1 MQISPEIAV
10 TLSDELLDV
19 LQAQARVLRVPLR
32 WVIASL
38 VCDTIET
45 DAVPQLIPIHS
56 SAQLAPEDAAT
67 FRGRGV
73 LRVCAHV
80 RTIHS

>member
-1 MQISPEIAV
+1 MPDNSEIRV

-45 DAVPQLIPIHS
+45 TEGPELIPLRL
-56 SAQLAPEDAAT
+56 SA
-67 FRGRGV
+67 
-73 LRVCAHV
+73 
-80 RTIHS
+80 

>member
-1 MQISPEIAV
+1 MPKQSEIRV
-10 TLSDELLDV
+10 TLSDALLDE

-45 DAVPQLIPIHS
+45 VDSTAPIPM
-56 SAQLAPEDAAT
+56 AT
-67 FRGRGV
+67 S
-73 LRVCAHV
+73 
-80 RTIHS
+80 T

>member
-1 MQISPEIAV
+1 MSENSEIRV
-10 TLSDELLDV
+10 TLSDELLDQ

-45 DAVPQLIPIHS
+45 SKLPELLTSHA
-56 SAQLAPEDAAT
+56 LA
-67 FRGRGV
+67 
-73 LRVCAHV
+73 
-80 RTIHS
+80 

>member
-1 MQISPEIAV
+1 MQFRPEIAV

-19 LQAQARVLRVPLR
+19 LQSQARVLRVPLR

-45 DAVPQLIPIHS
+45 AALPQLIPID
-56 SAQLAPEDAAT
+56 P
-67 FRGRGV
+67 RM
-73 LRVCAHV
+73 
-80 RTIHS
+80 

>member
-1 MQISPEIAV
+1 MEIRPEIAV

-19 LQAQARVLRVPLR
+19 LQVQARLLRVPLR

-45 DAVPQLIPIHS
+45 AAVPQLIPIDS
-56 SAQLAPEDAAT
+56 SAQLRA
-67 FRGRGV
+67 
-73 LRVCAHV
+73 
-80 RTIHS
+80 